1 MESPIALL
9 LADTFMTE
17 LENSLIPNL
26 SKINFWRCY
35 VDDIICFVKNWVDWI
50 NNISVEQFPQKHSIY
65 LSR

>member
-17 LENSLIPNL
+17 LENSLIPNF

-35 VDDIICFVKNWVDWI
+35 VDDIICFAEN
-50 NNISVEQFPQKHSIY
+50 
-65 LSR
+65 